1 MRTSQSSVDV
11 EDVIQNAPAVI
22 AVSIAAFAF
31 LFGASSWGSDGRL
44 AGGIEAL
51 GIVLIAVHAVGRGW
65 CWRYA
70 HPIDSAAFITTGP
83 YSICRNPQDFFLI
96 FGGIGI
102 GALFGSFT
110 GAFAGGLAT
119 WGIVCLRIIEE
130 ERRLRAS
137 FGDAYQAYRRRVPK
151 FIPDPSLWQAPD
163 PGMFRQASIMVGIL
177 RAWPLALA
185 ILGEEVIEKLH
196 LHGIVPV
203 WFTLP

>member
-1 MRTSQSSVDV
+1 MRLCLPSIDLDQA
-11 EDVIQNAPAVI
+11 IQNAPSVI
-22 AVSIAAFAF
+22 ALVIAGFAF
-31 LFGASSWGSDGRL
+31 LFGASSWGPDALLHRSIETM
-44 AGGIEAL
+44 GI
-51 GIVLIAVHAVGRGW
+51 GLIAVHALGRGW

-70 HPIDSAAFITTGP
+70 HPIDNIAFVTTGP

-96 FGGIGI
+96 IGGFGI
-102 GALFGSFT
+102 GALFGSIT

-119 WGIVCLRIIEE
+119 WGIVSLRVIEE

-137 FGDAYQAYRRRVPK
+137 FGDIYQAYRRRVPK

-163 PGMFRQASIMVGIL
+163 PALFQQASIFVGIL

-185 ILGEEVIEKLH
+185 ILAEEVIEKLH
-196 LHGIVPV
+196 VHGIVPV

>member
-1 MRTSQSSVDV
+1 MRTSLRSIDLDQAIQSG
-11 EDVIQNAPAVI
+11 PTVI
-22 AVSIAAFAF
+22 ALTVAGFAF
-31 LFGASSWGSDGRL
+31 LFGASSWPPREWLHES
-44 AGGIEAL
+44 IETL
-51 GIVLIAVHAVGRGW
+51 GIVLIAVHALGRGW

-70 HPIDSAAFITTGP
+70 HPIDSATFITTGP
-83 YSICRNPQDFFLI
+83 YSICRHPQDFFLI
-96 FGGIGI
+96 IGGIGI
-102 GALFGSFT
+102 GALFGSVT

-119 WGIVCLRIIEE
+119 WGIVCLRVIEE

-163 PGMFRQASIMVGIL
+163 PALFRHASIFVGIL

-185 ILGEEVIEKLH
+185 ILAEEVIEKLH
-196 LHGIVPV
+196 VHGIVPV